1 MRSLTLFFISLSIFV
16 SKDKDIFSSKAI
28 ENRMV
33 KVSTYLYA
41 NKYETSN
48 AEYRE
53 FLDWIKENNKDL
65 LDEAR
70 IHEEGWSKV
79 MGLAYTGNYSDH
91 ERFDNYP
98 VVNVTYEGALAFCA
112 WLTDR
117 YNQSKKKKFNEV
129 KFRLPTK
136 EEWVSMALNG
146 GHEAQYYPWGGP
158 YLKNKQGH
166 YLANFFRIGNQDVK
180 LDINDQTRSSVALE
194 PQLDKD
200 GNTRGG
206 MVFTTSVD
214 SYMATGA
221 GLHNL
226 SGNAAE
232 MLAEKGKTKGGSWGS
247 SGYYLRIHAED
258 EFEGFDYSPYV
269 GFRYMMEV
277 IEE

>member
-1 MRSLTLFFISLSIFV
+1 MKPAIYLFTILSIFV
-16 SKDKDIFSSKAI
+16 SKDKDIFSSRAI

-33 KVSTYLYA
+33 KVSTNLYA

-53 FLDWIKENNKDL
+53 FLDWVKENNMDI

-70 IHEEGWSKV
+70 IHNEGWSKV
-79 MGLAYTGNYSDH
+79 MGLAYARNYSDH

-98 VVNVTYEGALAFCA
+98 VVNVTHEGAQAFCA

-129 KFRLPTK
+129 NFRLPTK
-136 EEWVSMALNG
+136 EEWVGMARNG

-180 LDINDQTRSSVALE
+180 LDINDKTKSSISLE
-194 PQLDKD
+194 PQLDEH
-200 GNTRGG
+200 GNTRSG
-206 MVFTTSVD
+206 MTFTTSVD

-221 GLHNL
+221 GLYNL

-232 MLAEKGKTKGGSWGS
+232 MLAEKGNTKGGSWAS
-247 SGYYLRIHAED
+247 SGYYLRISAED

-269 GFRYMMEV
+269 GFRYVMEV